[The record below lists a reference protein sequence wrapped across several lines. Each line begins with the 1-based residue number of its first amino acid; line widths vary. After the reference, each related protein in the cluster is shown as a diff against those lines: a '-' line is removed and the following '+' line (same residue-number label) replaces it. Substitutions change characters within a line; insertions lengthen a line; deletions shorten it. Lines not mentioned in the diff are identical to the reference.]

1 MKLFNFKL
9 PKFTTLFIGFVASFI
24 FMGYLIFEQSN
35 NAALNIFSFILNL
48 SLMILLYI
56 KMLFALKDFVQYNF
70 EKINIKLREKRKK
83 IIFDKIGGASE

>member
-83 IIFDKIGGASE
+83 IIFDKIGGANE